1 MGLAAIAN
9 TPTDKNSMDQWAFSH
24 MAHHRDIIRVIQMNY
39 NIILPEYIL
48 DPLDP
53 NDLGTWG
60 YQHQIMHNQMDAIL
74 GIAGND
80 LVDVSW
86 KDEAERSS
94 WIDLN
99 FREHLQANQILGV

>member
-1 MGLAAIAN
+1 MGLASIAN
-9 TPTDKNSMDQWAFSH
+9 VPVDKETTDEWAFSH
-24 MAHHRDIIRVIQMNY
+24 MAHHRDIIRVINEKFQ
-39 NIILPEYIL
+39 IILPEYSL

-74 GIAGND
+74 SIAGND
-80 LVDVSW
+80 LLDVSW
-86 KDEAERSS
+86 QDQGERAS
-94 WIDLN
+94 WIELN

>member
-1 MGLAAIAN
+1 MGLASIAN
-9 TPTDKNSMDQWAFSH
+9 VPDDQNAMNQWAFSH
-24 MAHHRDIIRVIQMNY
+24 MAHHRDIIAAIRNRF

-60 YQHQIMHNQMDAIL
+60 YQHQIMHNQMDTVL

-86 KDEAERSS
+86 KDKGERSV

-99 FREHLQANQILGV
+99 FREHLQANAILGV

>member
-1 MGLAAIAN
+1 MGLANIAN
-9 TPTDKNSMDQWAFSH
+9 VPVDQASMDTWAFSH
-24 MAHHRDIIRVIQMNY
+24 MAHHRDILRAIQQNY
-39 NIILPEYIL
+39 NIILPEYSL

-86 KDEAERSS
+86 KDKEERSV